1 MSKNI
6 TFSLHGHNIF
16 RNSIINLV
24 GQIGPLLV
32 AIFAVPFV
40 FHGLGAERFGVL
52 SLAQLLIGY
61 FGLFDLGIA
70 RASTKLVAEALGSG
84 DLEIIPSLVRTSL
97 AYQVVL
103 GICGSI
109 VLVILTP
116 ILAEKILKIPDYLL
130 AESRLAFYFLSIG
143 IPLSIISINLRGIL
157 EANQRFDLVN
167 MIKIPANCMSF
178 IIPAI
183 GVATKI
189 GLPFIII
196 GLDVSLFFAA
206 AAYTCMC
213 VSLYPSILQKQ
224 KTKIE
229 NKSKIFIFGFWIT
242 VCNLLVPIIVSI
254 DKFLI
259 SSIDSVASLGYY
271 TVSYDIASKLLIFPA
286 SLTATLF
293 PAFSSTMKLNKPAL
307 AKLYTKSL
315 EYLFLGMGCFIVLII
330 ASSHQF
336 LVIWLGDEFAQKNS
350 LVLQFLVL
358 GMFLNAL
365 SQIPANL
372 LDAAGRPDIRGK
384 AFLLYAPFYIG
395 LVWLL
400 IVKMGIVGAAL
411 AWLMRGFLELVLFLF
426 IVHKKVPLG
435 LYLPKKMCFSK
446 HILLFIGYILLTIQT
461 QQCKDLTAWTKII
474 LSFAYIISF
483 VAICWRYIL
492 NDEERIALK
501 KVNL

>member
-1 MSKNI
+1 
-6 TFSLHGHNIF
+6 
-16 RNSIINLV
+16 
-24 GQIGPLLV
+24 
-32 AIFAVPFV
+32 
-40 FHGLGAERFGVL
+40 
-52 SLAQLLIGY
+52 
-61 FGLFDLGIA
+61 
-70 RASTKLVAEALGSG
+70 
-84 DLEIIPSLVRTSL
+84 
-97 AYQVVL
+97 
-103 GICGSI
+103 
-109 VLVILTP
+109 
-116 ILAEKILKIPDYLL
+116 
-130 AESRLAFYFLSIG
+130 
-143 IPLSIISINLRGIL
+143 
-157 EANQRFDLVN
+157 
-167 MIKIPANCMSF
+167 
-178 IIPAI
+178 
-183 GVATKI
+183 
-189 GLPFIII
+189 LPFIII

-330 ASSHQF
+330 ASSHLF

-492 NDEERIALK
+492 NNEERIALK